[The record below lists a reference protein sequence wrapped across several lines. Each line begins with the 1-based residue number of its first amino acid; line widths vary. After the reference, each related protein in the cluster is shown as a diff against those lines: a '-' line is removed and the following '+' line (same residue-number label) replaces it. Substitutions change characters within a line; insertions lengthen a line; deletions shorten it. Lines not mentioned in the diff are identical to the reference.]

1 MAHTK
6 EQRDRH
12 ALCGAR
18 RKSGE
23 PCRKFAGEG
32 TNHPGVG
39 RCKYHLGNTKDH
51 QKHAVKTEAQRRL
64 LAIGEPLTVNPID
77 ALLWT
82 VNLSAGHLEFIRREL
97 ASYNDAETFEREVL
111 LRVYN
116 DERDRLAR
124 TAKLAIDAGVAERAV
139 KLAETYGEMLAQLIT
154 GVLDDLSL
162 NGRQRA
168 EVPTVLKRH
177 LLAVD
182 AQAQTRALT
191 PARG

>member
-1 MAHTK
+1 
-6 EQRDRH
+6 
-12 ALCGAR
+12 
-18 RKSGE
+18 
-23 PCRKFAGEG
+23 
-32 TNHPGVG
+32 
-39 RCKYHLGNTKDH
+39 
-51 QKHAVKTEAQRRL
+51 
-64 LAIGEPLTVNPID
+64 D

-97 ASYNDAETFEREVL
+97 ASDGEPDTFQREVL

-139 KLAETYGEMLAQLIT
+139 KLAEAYGEMLAQLIT
-154 GVLDDLSL
+154 GILGDLSL
-162 NGRQRA
+162 NRRQRA

-182 AQAQTRALT
+182 AQA
-191 PARG
+191 